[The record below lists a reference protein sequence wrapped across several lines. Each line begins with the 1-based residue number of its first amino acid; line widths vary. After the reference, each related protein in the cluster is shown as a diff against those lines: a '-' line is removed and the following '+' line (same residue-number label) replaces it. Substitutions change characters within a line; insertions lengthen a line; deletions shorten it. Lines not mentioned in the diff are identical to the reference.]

1 MTGTQAVLTILT
13 CGIATILVRAL
24 PFLAFRKETPKYIM
38 YLGNALPPAI
48 FAMLVVYCLKD
59 VSFVSGSYGI
69 PEAVGM
75 AVTIL
80 VKKDGKVLLRSLNG
94 DYRDIEIAS
103 GDDIKIVAEFKSVLR
118 A

>member
-24 PFLAFRKETPKYIM
+24 PFLAFQKETPKYIM
-38 YLGNALPPAI
+38 FLGNALPPAI

-69 PEAVGM
+69 PEAAGM

-80 VKKDGKVLLRSLNG
+80 LHLWKKQTLLS
-94 DYRDIEIAS
+94 IAGGTICS
-103 GDDIKIVAEFKSVLR
+103 MFLMQFVF
-118 A
+118 

>member
-1 MTGTQAVLTILT
+1 MTQTQAILTILT

-69 PEAVGM
+69 PEAAGM

-80 VKKDGKVLLRSLNG
+80 LHLWKKQTLLS
-94 DYRDIEIAS
+94 IA
-103 GDDIKIVAEFKSVLR
+103 GGTICCMFLMQFVF
-118 A
+118 

>member
-24 PFLAFRKETPKYIM
+24 PFLAFQKETPKYIM
-38 YLGNALPPAI
+38 FLGNARPPAI

-69 PEAVGM
+69 PEAAGM

-80 VKKDGKVLLRSLNG
+80 LHLWKKQTLLS
-94 DYRDIEIAS
+94 IAGGTICS
-103 GDDIKIVAEFKSVLR
+103 MFLMQFVF
-118 A
+118 

>member
-38 YLGNALPPAI
+38 FLGNALPPAI

-69 PEAVGM
+69 PEAAGM

-80 VKKDGKVLLRSLNG
+80 LHLWKKQTLLS
-94 DYRDIEIAS
+94 IAGGTICS
-103 GDDIKIVAEFKSVLR
+103 MFLMQFVF
-118 A
+118 

>member
-38 YLGNALPPAI
+38 FLGNALPPAI

-69 PEAVGM
+69 PEAAGM

-80 VKKDGKVLLRSLNG
+80 LHLWKKQTLLS
-94 DYRDIEIAS
+94 IA
-103 GDDIKIVAEFKSVLR
+103 GCTICCMFLMQFVF
-118 A
+118 

>member
-38 YLGNALPPAI
+38 FLGNALPPAI

-59 VSFVSGSYGI
+59 VSLVSGSHGI
-69 PEAVGM
+69 PEAAGM
-75 AVTIL
+75 TVTIL
-80 VKKDGKVLLRSLNG
+80 LHLWKKQTLLS
-94 DYRDIEIAS
+94 IA
-103 GDDIKIVAEFKSVLR
+103 GGTICCMLLIQFIF
-118 A
+118 